1 MFVNIPFYPHMI
13 FQPLTLNNF
22 TLKLSNKEFKHKTS
36 PQVAAIKY
44 SVYSFKIFISFGFSD
59 TTIV

>member
-1 MFVNIPFYPHMI
+1 MI

-44 SVYSFKIFISFGFSD
+44 SVHSFKIFISFGFSD